1 VARCPSQDWDDK
13 VRSEDKQAAEEVA
26 WWDEN
31 QDRVLMI
38 TAAILSNPNV
48 EPLTASGLA
57 IVEIATA
64 IVIRVTRNA
73 EPA

>member
-1 VARCPSQDWDDK
+1 MARCPSQDWDDK

>member
-1 VARCPSQDWDDK
+1 
-13 VRSEDKQAAEEVA
+13 
-26 WWDEN
+26 
-31 QDRVLMI
+31 MI